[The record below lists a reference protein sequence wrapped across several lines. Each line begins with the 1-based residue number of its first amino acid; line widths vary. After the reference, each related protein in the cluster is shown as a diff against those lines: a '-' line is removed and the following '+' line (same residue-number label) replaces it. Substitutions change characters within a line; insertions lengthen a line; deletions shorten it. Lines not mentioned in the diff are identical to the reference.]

1 MLNNVSNKSLVELTE
16 YLREVNLRYK
26 IRQIKL
32 EQIQEKLAE
41 LRFQKLKNINI
52 VLLFVATT
60 FVIPLTIIVK
70 LATLV
75 L

>member
-1 MLNNVSNKSLVELTE
+1 MLNNVSKKSLEELTE

-26 IRQIKL
+26 IRAIKL
-32 EQIQEKLAE
+32 EQVQEKLAE
-41 LRFQKLKNINI
+41 LRHQKLHNINV